1 MKQQGSIL
9 ITRYPDKRH
18 SIHSRLGYTE
28 LIHQKSSELDKYYI
42 DREAIYEAI
51 DFQPMITKI
60 EKSDTDEDSDVEI
73 IASHA
78 WTDVKRLPKG
88 FKYLPGQKI
97 KYGGFKLNCLTMVH
111 EYILE

>member
-1 MKQQGSIL
+1 MLNIEQQGSIL
-9 ITRYPDKRH
+9 ITRYPDKRN
-18 SIHSRLGYTE
+18 SIHSRLDYNE
-28 LIHQKSSELDKYYI
+28 LMNEKSSELDKYYI

-60 EKSDTDEDSDVEI
+60 EKSDTDEASDVEI

-78 WTDVKRLPKG
+78 WFDVKRLPKG

-97 KYGGFKLNCLTMVH
+97 KYGELNCSTMS
-111 EYILE
+111 IFL